1 MFIAGNPSALAAVK
15 AIQTANSSIT
25 QASERISTGQRI
37 NRASDDPAGLMLA
50 NRLKVQ
56 LASFSKV
63 TDNLSMATAVTQL
76 VDDSLTQIQDL
87 LASMRTLAVASSS
100 GSYSST
106 EMAANQTQ
114 LDSYVSEIDSIANN
128 ALWNGSSVMN
138 GGTTSMTFQSGV
150 NTEDSIAV
158 SFSTMLSS
166 SLTVGSLDIQTS
178 TTTASNAIDT
188 IDTAISAVSTYQ
200 STIGAKQ
207 NVIAA
212 QSNLAQSTVVN
223 YSTAYGAI
231 VNADMAQE
239 TANLASAQIQRDA
252 ATAML
257 AQSGTLNKEL
267 VNFLLKSVT

>member
-150 NTEDSIAV
+150 NTGDSIAV

-212 QSNLAQSTVVN
+212 QSNLAQSTVLYDAWSRGQEITVHGMVYGLKDGIVRN
-223 YSTAYGAI
+223 LNISIHSLNAICPAYNHALSTYLTEA
-231 VNADMAQE
+231 
-239 TANLASAQIQRDA
+239 
-252 ATAML
+252 
-257 AQSGTLNKEL
+257 
-267 VNFLLKSVT
+267 

>member
-1 MFIAGNPSALAAVK
+1 MYIAGNPSALAAVK
-15 AIQTANSSIT
+15 AIRTANNAIT

-63 TDNLSMATAVTQL
+63 TDNLSMATAVTSL
-76 VDDSLTQIQDL
+76 VDNSLTQIQDL

-100 GSYSST
+100 GSYSTT

-114 LDSYVSEIDSIANN
+114 LDAYVAEIDSIANN
-128 ALWNGSSVMN
+128 TIWNGDSVMN
-138 GGTTSMTFQSGV
+138 GDTTSMTFQSGV
-150 NTEDSIAV
+150 TTGDTLAV
-158 SFSTMLSS
+158 NFSTMLSS
-166 SLTVGSLDIQTS
+166 SLTVDSLDISTN

-212 QSNLAQSTVVN
+212 QSDLAQSTVAN
-223 YSTAYGAI
+223 YSTAYGTI

-257 AQSGTLNKEL
+257 AQSGTMNKEL

>member
-1 MFIAGNPSALAAVK
+1 MYVAGNPSALAAVN
-15 AIQTANSSIT
+15 AIKTANNAIT
-25 QASERISTGQRI
+25 QASERISTGLRI
-37 NRASDDPAGLMLA
+37 NHASDDPAGLMLA
-50 NRLKVQ
+50 NRLKTQ

-63 TDNLSMATAVTQL
+63 TDNLSMATAVTKL

-100 GSYSST
+100 GSYSAT

-114 LDSYVSEIDSIANN
+114 LDQYVAEIDSIANN
-128 ALWNGSSVMN
+128 AIWNGNSVMN
-138 GGTTSMTFQSGV
+138 GDTSSMTFQSGV
-150 NTEDSIAV
+150 NTGDNIAV
-158 SFSTMLSS
+158 SFSTMLST
-166 SLTVGSLDIQTS
+166 SLTVDSLDIQTS
-178 TTTASNAIDT
+178 TTTASSAIDT

-257 AQSGTLNKEL
+257 AQSGTLNKEI

>member
-1 MFIAGNPSALAAVK
+1 MYIAGNPSALAAVK
-15 AIQTANSSIT
+15 AIRTANNAIT

-63 TDNLSMATAVTQL
+63 TDNLSMATAVTSL
-76 VDDSLTQIQDL
+76 IDNSLTQIQDL

-100 GSYSST
+100 GSYSTT

-114 LDSYVSEIDSIANN
+114 LDEYVAEIDSIANN
-128 ALWNGSSVMN
+128 TIWNGDSVMN
-138 GGTTSMTFQSGV
+138 GDTTSMTFQSGV
-150 NTEDSIAV
+150 TTGDSIAV

-166 SLTVGSLDIQTS
+166 SLTVDSLDISTS

>member
-1 MFIAGNPSALAAVK
+1 MYIAGNPSALAAVK
-15 AIQTANSSIT
+15 AIHTANNAIS

-76 VDDSLTQIQDL
+76 VDDSLSRIQDL

-100 GSYSST
+100 GSYSAT

-114 LDSYVSEIDSIANN
+114 LDEYVSEIDSIANN
-128 ALWNGSSVMN
+128 AIWNGNSVMN
-138 GGTTSMTFQSGV
+138 GDTTSMTFQSGV
-150 NTEDSIAV
+150 TTGDSLAV
-158 SFSTMLSS
+158 NFSTMLSS
-166 SLTVGSLDIQTS
+166 SLTVDALDISTS
-178 TTTASNAIDT
+178 TTTASSAIDT

-200 STIGAKQ
+200 STMGAKQ

-212 QSNLAQSTVVN
+212 QSSLAQSTVVN
-223 YSTAYGAI
+223 YTTAYGAI

>member
-87 LASMRTLAVASSS
+87 LASMRTLALASSS

>member
-87 LASMRTLAVASSS
+87 LASMRTLALASSS

-150 NTEDSIAV
+150 NTGDSIAV

>member
-150 NTEDSIAV
+150 NTGDSIAV